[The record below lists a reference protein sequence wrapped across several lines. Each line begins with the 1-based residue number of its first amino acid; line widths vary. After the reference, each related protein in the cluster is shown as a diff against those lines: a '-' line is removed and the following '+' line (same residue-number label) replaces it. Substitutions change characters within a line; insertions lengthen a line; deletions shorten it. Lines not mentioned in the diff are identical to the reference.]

1 VTPIVLNEGLSQ
13 LSLVVVYAAMAV
25 FTLAF
30 LVSGYHLSQAASSK
44 TAKAKAQPVMAQ
56 SGSVSVLERDEN
68 QKDSAPTPSRSLLAL
83 ERISLALSILGTLIL
98 AVAVTMRGIAAARVP
113 WANLYEY
120 SITGALILMTI
131 YLVSVRSKEVRI
143 MATFVVGFVLLVLG
157 TAVSV
162 FYVQVASLM
171 PALQS
176 YWLVIHVMVALL
188 ATGFFSMAAALSAAY
203 LLKTANWVENANTPR
218 TIAFKKIMEVFP
230 SKDTLER
237 LAYRFN
243 ISGFILW
250 SFTLIAGAIWAERA
264 WHRYWGWDTKEVWT
278 FIIWALYAGYLH
290 ANATRGWTGKRAV
303 WLGLVGFAAVVFN
316 FTIVNMFFKGL
327 HVYSGL

>member
-1 VTPIVLNEGLSQ
+1 
-13 LSLVVVYAAMAV
+13 
-25 FTLAF
+25 
-30 LVSGYHLSQAASSK
+30 LVSVYHLSQAASLK
-44 TAKAKAQPVMAQ
+44 DKNVK
-56 SGSVSVLERDEN
+56 SVLVF
-68 QKDSAPTPSRSLLAL
+68 
-83 ERISLALSILGTLIL
+83 ERISLALTILGTLIL
-98 AVAVTMRGIAAARVP
+98 AVGVFMRGFAASRVP

-120 SITGALILMTI
+120 SITGSLILLMI
-131 YLVSVRSKEVRI
+131 YLISVRSKEVRI
-143 MATFVVGFVLLVLG
+143 MGTFVVGFVLLVLG
-157 TAVSV
+157 TAVSI

-188 ATGFFSMAAALSAAY
+188 ATGFFSLAAALSGAY
-203 LLKTANWVENANTPR
+203 LLKTANWVESAKTTR
-218 TIAFKKIMEVFP
+218 TQNFKKIMEIFP
-230 SKDTLER
+230 SKETLER

-243 ISGFILW
+243 IIGFVLW

-278 FIIWALYAGYLH
+278 FIIWTLYAGYLH

-303 WLGLVGFAAVVFN
+303 WLGLIGFAAVVFN

>member
-1 VTPIVLNEGLSQ
+1 MNTIVLSEELSQ
-13 LSLVVVYAAMAV
+13 VSLLVVYAAMAV
-25 FTLAF
+25 FTLSF
-30 LVSGYHLSQAASSK
+30 LISGYNLSLAASEK
-44 TAKAKAQPVMAQ
+44 NKNAKAVQVT
-56 SGSVSVLERDEN
+56 ERVG
-68 QKDSAPTPSRSLLAL
+68 LAL
-83 ERISLALSILGTLIL
+83 AILGTLIL
-98 AVAVTMRGIAAARVP
+98 GAAVVMRGIAAQRVP

-120 SITGALILMTI
+120 SITGAFILMLI
-131 YLVSVRSKEVRI
+131 FLLSLKLKEVRVL
-143 MATFVVGFVLLVLG
+143 ATIVTGFVLLVLG
-157 TAVSV
+157 TAVTV

-176 YWLVIHVMVALL
+176 YWLVIHVLVAQL
-188 ATGFFSMAAALSAAY
+188 ATAFFSFAAALSVAY
-203 LLKTANWVENANTPR
+203 LFKTANWVEKAKTNGVKK
-218 TIAFKKIMEVFP
+218 FKAIMGIFP
-230 SKDTLER
+230 KKETLEQ

-243 ISGFILW
+243 IIGFILW

-278 FIIWALYAGYLH
+278 FIIWTIYAGYLH

-303 WLGLVGFAAVVFN
+303 WLGLIGFAAVVFN

>member
-1 VTPIVLNEGLSQ
+1 MDPIVLNEELSQ
-13 LSLVVVYAAMAV
+13 LSLLVTYAAMAV

-44 TAKAKAQPVMAQ
+44 SRVSINQQ
-56 SGSVSVLERDEN
+56 SASRSGNVAVLEKDSNVAVEDKSKSLVVLERVG
-68 QKDSAPTPSRSLLAL
+68 LAL
-83 ERISLALSILGTLIL
+83 AILGTLIL
-98 AVAVTMRGIAAARVP
+98 AASVIMRGIAAARVP

-120 SITGALILMTI
+120 SITGALILMMI
-131 YLVSVRSKEVRI
+131 YLVSIRSEEVR
-143 MATFVVGFVLLVLG
+143 MMGTFVVGFVLLVLG

-162 FYVQVASLM
+162 FYVEVVSLM

-188 ATGFFSMAAALSAAY
+188 ATGFFSLAATLSLAY
-203 LLKTANWVENANTPR
+203 LLKTANWVENAKTKGTQN
-218 TIAFKKIMEVFP
+218 FKQIMEIFP
-230 SKDTLER
+230 SKETLER

-278 FIIWALYAGYLH
+278 FIIWAIYAGYLH

-303 WLGLVGFAAVVFN
+303 WLGVIGFAAVVFN